1 MRLVSFKSVGGVT
14 IGAVVDDKVVHLN
27 ALLSAAE
34 RVPDDMTGFLAA
46 GEPAMAA
53 ARKAIDAFK
62 RGEGR
67 DAAIAL
73 RDADLQAPV
82 PRPGKILM
90 GGRN

>member
-1 MRLVSFKSVGGVT
+1 MRLVSFKDSSGVR

-53 ARKAIDAFK
+53 ARKN
-62 RGEGR
+62 GE
-67 DAAIAL
+67 
-73 RDADLQAPV
+73 APV
-82 PRPGKILM
+82 AEPQ
-90 GGRN
+90 